1 MLSDIVNS
9 DESGRI
15 SGWVNKFVSLIPG
28 KTDPC
33 ARQKSADLTRK
44 RKLPFSKLTV
54 FVLSIVANG
63 KSRGIALH
71 LCA

>member
-15 SGWVNKFVSLIPG
+15 SGRVNKFVSLIPE

-33 ARQKSADLTRK
+33 AKKKVLILGIRK
-44 RKLPFSKLTV
+44 KRITP
-54 FVLSIVANG
+54 
-63 KSRGIALH
+63 
-71 LCA
+71 